1 MHLLIKIIYVA
12 HIIIQILIMNV
23 FLSDVYNLWEM
34 QNVLYKNEFSSIFP
48 LVTQCSF
55 QVRQL
60 QNVQT
65 YTVQCV
71 LLYNAFNEKKKKIYI
86 YICGFGL

>member
-1 MHLLIKIIYVA
+1 MGNAKRV
-12 HIIIQILIMNV
+12 IQ
-23 FLSDVYNLWEM
+23 
-34 QNVLYKNEFSSIFP
+34 NEFSSIFP

-71 LLYNAFNEKKKKIYI
+71 LLYNAFNEKKKYIYI
-86 YICGFGL
+86 YIYLWFWFIVLGKITGCNFIFSSVGIISRRIAIKNI